1 MNTKTIEKTNEPK
14 PSEKTVC
21 PNVLAINASPHRNTG
36 NTAQILNPFL
46 EGMKEKGANV
56 TLFCTEDL
64 AINPCKGDLTCM
76 IRSDGRCIHR
86 DDMDNIIP
94 KLRAADI
101 LVLATPLYVDD
112 VTGPMKT
119 LMDRMVPLLQ
129 IFIETRDGH
138 IRHPLKE
145 SKTRRVILVSSCGF
159 WEPDNFNVIVAH
171 MQAFA
176 KNITAEFS
184 GALLRPH
191 AASLKGMIALG
202 APVLDIPDAAREAGR
217 QMVTENRIS
226 PALLETISRPLVPR
240 DIYQQTSNQHF
251 MEMTKKLHQDT
262 GKGPGCQNGVR

>member
-1 MNTKTIEKTNEPK
+1 MQKTNERK
-14 PSEKTVC
+14 SSGKTVC

-46 EGMKEKGANV
+46 EGMREKCANV
-56 TLFCTEDL
+56 ELFCTEDL
-64 AINPCKGDLTCM
+64 AINSCKGDLTCM

-86 DDMDNIIP
+86 DDMDILIP

-101 LVLATPLYVDD
+101 LVLASPLYVDD

-119 LMDRMVPLLQ
+119 LMDRMVPILQ
-129 IFIETRDGH
+129 VFIETREGH
-138 IRHPLKE
+138 TRHPLKE
-145 SKTRRVILVSSCGF
+145 SRMRRVILVSSCGF
-159 WEPDNFNVIVAH
+159 WEQDNFEVIVAH
-171 MQAFA
+171 MRAFA

-191 AASLKGMIALG
+191 AASLKGMLALG
-202 APVLDIPDAAREAGR
+202 APIQDIPDAAREAGR

-226 PALLETISRPLVPR
+226 SALLETISRPLVMR

-251 MEMTKKLHQDT
+251 MEMTLKIQQDA
-262 GKGPGCQNGVR
+262 GEVPGCRKGVL